1 MKVIENAVFKKS
13 MCITY
18 YRSLQMQYEGKLKL
32 VFTLQIKENFKLYDI
47 SFLCNYKCQIAYS
60 CFGDFPSH
68 VYFHILEDL
77 NNLSKYEICV

>member
-32 VFTLQIKENFKLYDI
+32 VLPYRSKRISNYMISLFYVIISAKLLTVVLAT
-47 SFLCNYKCQIAYS
+47 FLAAIAI
-60 CFGDFPSH
+60 FD
-68 VYFHILEDL
+68 
-77 NNLSKYEICV
+77 SK

>member
-32 VFTLQIKENFKLYDI
+32 VLPYRSKRISNYMISLFYVIISAKLLTVVLAT
-47 SFLCNYKCQIAYS
+47 FLAAMA
-60 CFGDFPSH
+60 
-68 VYFHILEDL
+68 ILD
-77 NNLSKYEICV
+77 SK

>member
-1 MKVIENAVFKKS
+1 MKVMENAVFKKS

-60 CFGDFPSH
+60 CFGDFSSCNGYP
-68 VYFHILEDL
+68 
-77 NNLSKYEICV
+77 